1 MSDYD
6 IRTYSEVEGDDR
18 SDLAG
23 QVEEQRARVERRLRS
38 VDRVLAVMSGKGGVG
53 KSYVA
58 ASLAAA
64 LARGADPAPGGAD
77 GGSGGDARGSAGV
90 GLLDADLDAP
100 TADRMLGAPREP
112 LTVTGDGVRPASA
125 GRVRLVSTGLLLE
138 EDAPLSWREPESESF
153 VWRGAQE
160 HGVLREFL
168 GDVAWGDLSWLV
180 IDLPPG
186 SGRLEQLLELVPG
199 LHAAVAVTLPTGAS
213 RTAVERSLRLVRSE
227 GVPVAGVVENMSSYA
242 CGDCGSRGPLFPG
255 RAGRDLAERFD
266 LPLLGSVPF
275 DPIAASMADDGE
287 TAGALSET
295 EAGRELARVADRL
308 RSGGGRTAPAPRPG
322 GEPGA
327 DGPAEGERRR
337 RAAEEDGAGNG
348 RNGRAS

>member
-6 IRTYSEVEGDDR
+6 IRTYAEVEGEDR

-23 QVEEQRARVERRLRS
+23 QVEEQRARVTRRMED
-38 VDRVLAVMSGKGGVG
+38 VDRILAVMSGKGGVG

-64 LARGADPAPGGAD
+64 LADRADPG
-77 GGSGGDARGSAGV
+77 RV

-112 LTVTGDGVRPASA
+112 LAVTEGGVEPAAAGD
-125 GRVRLVSTGLLLE
+125 VRLISTGLLLE
-138 EDAPLSWREPESESF
+138 EEAPLAWREPDSESF

-168 GDVAWGDLSWLV
+168 GDVSWGGLAWLV
-180 IDLPPG
+180 VDLPPG

-213 RTAVERSLRLVRSE
+213 RSAVERSLRLVRS
-227 GVPVAGVVENMSSYA
+227 GDVPVAGVVENMSSYA

-255 RAGRDLAERFD
+255 EAGRELAERFD
-266 LPLLGSVPF
+266 LPLLGTVPF
-275 DPIAASMADDGE
+275 DPRAAELADRGE
-287 TAGALSET
+287 TARALRET
-295 EAGRELARVADRL
+295 AAGRELSGIADRL
-308 RSGGGRTAPAPRPG
+308 ESPGEQAGRTA
-322 GEPGA
+322 
-327 DGPAEGERRR
+327 
-337 RAAEEDGAGNG
+337 
-348 RNGRAS
+348 

>member
-1 MSDYD
+1 VSDYD
-6 IRTYSEVEGDDR
+6 IRTYAEVEGEDR

-23 QVEEQRARVERRLRS
+23 QVEEQRARVTRRMED
-38 VDRVLAVMSGKGGVG
+38 VDRILAVMSGKGGVG

-64 LARGADPAPGGAD
+64 LADRADPG
-77 GGSGGDARGSAGV
+77 RV

-112 LTVTGDGVRPASA
+112 LAVTEGGVEPAAAGD
-125 GRVRLVSTGLLLE
+125 VRLISTGLLLE
-138 EDAPLSWREPESESF
+138 EEAPLAWREPDSESF

-168 GDVAWGDLSWLV
+168 GDVSWGELAWLV
-180 IDLPPG
+180 VDLPPG

-213 RTAVERSLRLVRSE
+213 RSAVERSLRLVRS
-227 GVPVAGVVENMSSYA
+227 GDVPVAGVVENMSSYA

-255 RAGRDLAERFD
+255 EAGRELAERFD
-266 LPLLGSVPF
+266 LPLLGTVPF
-275 DPIAASMADDGE
+275 DPRAAELADRGE
-287 TAGALSET
+287 TARALRET
-295 EAGRELARVADRL
+295 AAGRELSGIADRL
-308 RSGGGRTAPAPRPG
+308 ESPGEQAGRTA
-322 GEPGA
+322 
-327 DGPAEGERRR
+327 
-337 RAAEEDGAGNG
+337 
-348 RNGRAS
+348 

>member
-6 IRTYSEVEGDDR
+6 IRTYAEVEGEDR

-23 QVEEQRARVERRLRS
+23 QVEEQRARVTRRMED
-38 VDRVLAVMSGKGGVG
+38 VDRILAVMSGKGGVG

-64 LARGADPAPGGAD
+64 LADRADPG
-77 GGSGGDARGSAGV
+77 RV

-112 LTVTGDGVRPASA
+112 LAVTEGGVEPAAAGD
-125 GRVRLVSTGLLLE
+125 VRLISTGLLLE
-138 EDAPLSWREPESESF
+138 EEAPLAWREPDSESF

-168 GDVAWGDLSWLV
+168 GDVSWGELAWLV
-180 IDLPPG
+180 VDLPPG

-213 RTAVERSLRLVRSE
+213 RSAVERSLRLVRS
-227 GVPVAGVVENMSSYA
+227 GDVPVAGVVENMSSYA

-255 RAGRDLAERFD
+255 EAGRELAERFD
-266 LPLLGSVPF
+266 LPLLGTVPF
-275 DPIAASMADDGE
+275 DPRAAELADRGE
-287 TAGALSET
+287 TARALRET
-295 EAGRELARVADRL
+295 AAGRELSGIADRL
-308 RSGGGRTAPAPRPG
+308 ESPGEQAGRTA
-322 GEPGA
+322 
-327 DGPAEGERRR
+327 
-337 RAAEEDGAGNG
+337 
-348 RNGRAS
+348 